1 MADTLTPQDAEHAL
15 WGHLEKSRTGMLG
28 LDRPGEHLQPM
39 TAFREAESGSI
50 WFFTRDDTDLARA
63 VAAEPGAPAAFA
75 YASKDQDLWASIHG
89 RLSIHNDPE
98 RIRRWWN
105 PVVAAWYPEG
115 REDPHLTL
123 LRLDAG
129 EGRIWVSTKGPIRF
143 GLEVLKT
150 NVTGELPDAGGRAD
164 VRLD

>member
-1 MADTLTPQDAEHAL
+1 MSDPLSPQEAERAF
-15 WGHLEKSRTGMLG
+15 WRHLNSSSTGMLG

-39 TAFREAESGSI
+39 TAFREEETGSI

-63 VAAEPGAPAAFA
+63 VAMGDADAVFAFT
-75 YASKDQDLWASIHG
+75 SKDQDLWASIHG

-143 GLEVLKT
+143 GLEVLKA